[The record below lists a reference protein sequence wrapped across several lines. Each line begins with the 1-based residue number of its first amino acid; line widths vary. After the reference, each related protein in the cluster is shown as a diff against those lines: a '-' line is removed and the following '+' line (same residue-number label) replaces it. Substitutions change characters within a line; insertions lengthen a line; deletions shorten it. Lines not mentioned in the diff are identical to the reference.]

1 MASLND
7 QSFSTVA
14 YLRMAGV
21 AAGLLAVLGLMAASV
36 YWYQRE
42 VEGERTLKARFDDP
56 RGVAGL
62 NTAKVA
68 ALGDRAVETLI
79 SDMRGAD
86 VERRYKAIE
95 MLGAIDDPRV
105 VPALAELTAS
115 ADLTNQLNGVA
126 GLARTGRPE
135 AAEKLWPLTQ
145 QKDETLRLRSII
157 ALGLCG
163 GDADLARLEV
173 AIPKA
178 GSPDRYLMGWAL
190 GHIQR
195 RLDSFKAGHKGYVT
209 AAPEIV
215 DEAQSIRVQ
224 LEVDAALAQIDK
236 GSELREAGK
245 KLAALTDINFATWDY
260 GHQIALQV
268 LAIGGPRQFRPT
280 HTVDEV
286 KPAEPTG
293 VQLRPSSAR
302 GSEGAA
308 QNP

>member
-7 QSFSTVA
+7 QSFSAVA

-21 AAGLLAVLGLMAASV
+21 AAGLLAVLAAMAGAV

-42 VEGERTLKARFDDP
+42 VEGERTLRARFDDP

-68 ALGDRAVETLI
+68 ALGDRAVATLI
-79 SDMRGAD
+79 EDMRGAD
-86 VERRYKAIE
+86 VDKRYKAVE
-95 MLGAIDDPRV
+95 MLGAINDPRV

-115 ADLTNQLNGVA
+115 PDLTNQLNGVA

-145 QKDETLRLRSII
+145 SKDETLRLRSII

-163 GDADLARLEV
+163 GEADLARLEV
-173 AIPKA
+173 AIPQA
-178 GSPDRYLMGWAL
+178 GSPERYLMGWAL

-195 RLDSFKAGHKGYVT
+195 RLDSVKAGHKGYVA
-209 AAPEIV
+209 AAPEIT
-215 DEAQSIRVQ
+215 DEAQATRVQ
-224 LEVDAALAQIDK
+224 LEVDAALAQIDR
-236 GSELREAGK
+236 GTALREAGK
-245 KLAALTDINFATWDY
+245 KLSAHTDVGFATWDY

-268 LAIGGPRQFRPT
+268 LAIGGPRQFRPARS
-280 HTVDEV
+280 EEEL
-286 KPAEPTG
+286 KPAAPAG
-293 VQLRPSSAR
+293 VQLRPGSAR
-302 GSEGAA
+302 GTA
-308 QNP
+308 P

>member
-21 AAGLLAVLGLMAASV
+21 AAALLAVLGLIAGAV

-42 VEGERTLKARFDDP
+42 VEGERTLRARFDDP

-68 ALGDRAVETLI
+68 ALGDRAVATLI
-79 SDMRGAD
+79 DDMRGGDA
-86 VERRYKAIE
+86 ERRYKAIE

-115 ADLTNQLNGVA
+115 ADVTNQLNGVA
-126 GLARTGRPE
+126 ALARTGRPE
-135 AAEKLWPLTQ
+135 AAEKLWPLVEH
-145 QKDETLRLRSII
+145 KDETLRLRSVV

-163 GDADLARLEV
+163 GEADLARLEV
-173 AIPKA
+173 AIVKSGAPE
-178 GSPDRYLMGWAL
+178 RYLMGWAL

-195 RLDSFKAGHKGYVT
+195 RLDSVKAGHKGYVSP
-209 AAPEIV
+209 AAELV
-215 DEAQSIRVQ
+215 DDAQVARVQ
-224 LEVDAALAQIDK
+224 GEIDAALAQIDR
-236 GSELREAGK
+236 GSELRAAGK
-245 KLAALTDINFATWDY
+245 KLAELTDVNFATWDY

-268 LAIGGPRQFRPT
+268 LAIGGPRQFRAT
-280 HTVDEV
+280 HTVEEA
-286 KPAEPTG
+286 KPAAPSG

-302 GSEGAA
+302 GGPPGEA
-308 QNP
+308 P

>member
-7 QSFSTVA
+7 QSFSAVA

-21 AAGLLAVLGLMAASV
+21 AAGLLAVLGLMGGAV

-42 VEGERTLKARFDDP
+42 VEGERTLRARFDDP

-79 SDMRGAD
+79 GDMRGAD
-86 VERRYKAIE
+86 TEKRYKAIE

-105 VPALAELTAS
+105 VPALAELIAS
-115 ADLTNQLNGVA
+115 PDLTNQLNGVA

-145 QKDETLRLRSII
+145 HKDETLRLRSII

-163 GDADLARLEV
+163 GEADLARLEV

-178 GSPDRYLMGWAL
+178 GSPERYLMGWAL

-195 RLDSFKAGHKGYVT
+195 RLDSVKAGHKGYVA

-215 DEAQSIRVQ
+215 DEAQATRVQ
-224 LEVDAALAQIDK
+224 LEVDAALGQIDR
-236 GSELREAGK
+236 GTELRAAGK
-245 KLAALTDINFATWDY
+245 KLAELTDINFATWDY

-268 LAIGGPRQFRPT
+268 LAVGGPRQFRPT
-280 HTVDEV
+280 QALEDL
-286 KPAEPTG
+286 KPAAPSG
-293 VQLRPSSAR
+293 VQLRPGSAR
-302 GSEGAA
+302 GGAGSA
-308 QNP
+308 ETP